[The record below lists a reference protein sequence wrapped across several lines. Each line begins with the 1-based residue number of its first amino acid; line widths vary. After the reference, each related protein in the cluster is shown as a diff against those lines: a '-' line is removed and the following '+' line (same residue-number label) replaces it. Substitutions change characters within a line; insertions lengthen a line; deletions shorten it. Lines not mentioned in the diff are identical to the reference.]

1 MVQRKYTTL
10 LNSSDMASWAALD
23 LSEFIRYTEEN
34 QDIPYMP
41 LSVTQPSSDQFLQSN
56 SSISRMST
64 WVKTTWKGFY
74 SKPWPTKEICTHGN
88 TYFYNTTY
96 K

>member
-1 MVQRKYTTL
+1 MVQRKYATL

-23 LSEFIRYTEEN
+23 LSELIRYTEEN

-64 WVKTTWKGFY
+64 
-74 SKPWPTKEICTHGN
+74 
-88 TYFYNTTY
+88 
-96 K
+96 